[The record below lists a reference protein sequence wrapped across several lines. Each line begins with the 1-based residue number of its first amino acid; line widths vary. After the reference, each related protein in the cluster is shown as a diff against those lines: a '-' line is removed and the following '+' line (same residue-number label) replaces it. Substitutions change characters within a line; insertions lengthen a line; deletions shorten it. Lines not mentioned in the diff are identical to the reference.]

1 MQNAMS
7 DQEFVGELNKRFRSR
22 GLQTNEAA
30 AALSLYEDD
39 EEEWLIT
46 SDAEVIA
53 ALCSL
58 INHKKPNE
66 LTVEERS
73 TGFTEHGLV
82 SFLRVA
88 VRTACD
94 LSLRLYKSFYYPT
107 DANKKR
113 DTSIVHILQDM
124 DQE

>member
-1 MQNAMS
+1 MC
-7 DQEFVGELNKRFRSR
+7 DQEFVDELNKRFRSR

-30 AALSLYEDD
+30 AALSLYEGGK
-39 EEEWLIT
+39 EWLIT
-46 SDAEVIA
+46 SDAEVNA

-58 INHKKPNE
+58 INHKKPRI

-88 VRTACD
+88 VRTACH

-113 DTSIVHILQDM
+113 DTSIAHILQERN
-124 DQE
+124 QE